1 MAGLE
6 VHCPAPN
13 NEDMPSPAERAA
25 KRVAARLPSPVLRV
39 TARVA
44 AKVLLPVAGVA
55 VTAAVHRARWHLGA
69 RRTPDG
75 TVVVD
80 INRGLQVLAPEAG
93 DPPAPLLALADRAH
107 LTLAGKPGGSVTHL
121 RAVPKRAG
129 DDIVGD
135 VNLAKQRLEAEM

>member
-1 MAGLE
+1 MRT
-6 VHCPAPN
+6 
-13 NEDMPSPAERAA
+13 PAERAV
-25 KRVAARLPSPVLRV
+25 KRAAARLPSPVLRV
-39 TARVA
+39 AAQLA
-44 AKVLLPVAGVA
+44 AKVLLPIAGVA

-80 INRGLQVLAPEAG
+80 INRGLRILAPEVG
-93 DPPAPLLALADRAH
+93 EPPVPLLVLADRAH

-129 DDIVGD
+129 DDILDD
-135 VNLAKQRLEAEM
+135 VNLAKRRLEAEM

>member
-1 MAGLE
+1 
-6 VHCPAPN
+6 
-13 NEDMPSPAERAA
+13 MPSPAERAV
-25 KRVAARLPSPVLRV
+25 KRAAARLPSPLLRV

-44 AKVLLPVAGVA
+44 VKVLFPIAGVA
-55 VTAAVHRARWHLGA
+55 ATAAVHRARWHLAA

-80 INRGLQVLAPEAG
+80 IDRGLQVLAPEAG
-93 DPPAPLLALADRAH
+93 DPPAPLMALADRAH

-129 DDIVGD
+129 EDILGD
-135 VNLAKQRLEAEM
+135 VNLAKHRLEAET